1 MEQRTISDLRLNH
14 TMLLTPNPAELSAF
28 YKKTLGM
35 EVTQHGD
42 MHICTGTER
51 CIVLGEG
58 KSRALGF
65 AAYACKNEEELAQLR
80 KKISASGGNI
90 EQSPSPVFDENAFS
104 VRDPDGNRFVFG
116 VFPQNDNLSSKE
128 GLPGRLQHLAFASDE
143 PEALLSFYTDTLG
156 FLLADRVEDEDSV
169 LRACFFNTDSE
180 HHSLAIFT
188 AGEKRLDHQSFEA
201 GDWNL
206 IRDWA
211 DYMAQYD
218 IPLEWGPGR
227 HGPGNNLFFMIRD
240 PEGNWLEISAELEII
255 TLDRPIGVWEHE
267 PKTLNSWGQALLRS

>member
-14 TMLLTPNPAELSAF
+14 TMLLTPNPSDLSAF
-28 YKKTLGM
+28 YKKALDM
-35 EVTQHGD
+35 EVTQHGELY
-42 MHICTGTER
+42 ICSGTDR

-58 KSRALGF
+58 KSRTFGF

-80 KKISASGGNI
+80 NKISASGGSL

-104 VRDPDGNRFVFG
+104 IRDPDGNTFVFG
-116 VFPQNDNLSSKE
+116 VIPQSDNISSKE

-156 FLLADRVEDEDSV
+156 FLLADRVEDEEGV

>member
-1 MEQRTISDLRLNH
+1 MEQRIIPDLRLNH
-14 TMLLTPNPAELSAF
+14 TMLLTPDPAELSAF
-28 YKKTLGM
+28 YKIALGM
-35 EVTQHGD
+35 EVTQHEELY
-42 MHICTGTER
+42 ICKGPER

-58 KSRALGF
+58 KSKSLGF
-65 AAYACKNEEELAQLR
+65 AAYACKSEKELAQIR
-80 KKISASGGNI
+80 DTITASGGKL
-90 EQSPSPVFDENAFS
+90 ELSTSPVFDQSAFS
-104 VRDPDGNRFVFG
+104 VRDPDGNTFVFG
-116 VFPQNDNLSSKE
+116 VFPQHDLPVNES
-128 GLPGRLQHLAFASDE
+128 LPGRLQHVAFASDE
-143 PEALLSFYTDTLG
+143 AEKLVEFYTGTLG
-156 FLLADRVEDEDSV
+156 FLLADRVEDEEGV

-188 AGEKRLDHQSFEA
+188 AGEKRLDHHCFEA

-218 IPLEWGPGR
+218 ISLQWGPGR

-255 TLDRPIGVWEHE
+255 TLDRPVGVWEHNQ
-267 PKTLNSWGQALLRS
+267 KTLNSWGQAIMRS